1 MFPAAMP
8 TPVPRREHPPVAA
21 DPALAAETAS
31 LRLVVR
37 SVVACVL
44 GERADHPDVED
55 CTHESLRRALE
66 GQERLRGG
74 EPLRPWVIGIARHV
88 ALDARRARGR
98 AQRLEPL
105 PDGSE
110 MEDRPRTERLVDSAP
125 GPDERLDQAERA
137 RRVRA
142 AMEQLADGPR
152 RALTMFHQ
160 EDLDYQEIGRQL
172 GVPMG
177 TVATWISRGRRALA
191 LALSEG
197 ERSNEPEAPRAAP
210 VKRQHDE
217 DH

>member
-1 MFPAAMP
+1 MFPVAMP
-8 TPVPRREHPPVAA
+8 TPVPRRDPPPVAA

-98 AQRLEPL
+98 AQRVEQL
-105 PDGSE
+105 PEASE
-110 MEDRPRTERLVDSAP
+110 EERPRAERIADPAP
-125 GPDERLDQAERA
+125 GPDERLDQAERT

-142 AMEQLADGPR
+142 AMAQLADGPR

-160 EDLDYQEIGRQL
+160 EDLDYQEIARRL

-177 TVATWISRGRRALA
+177 TVATWIARGRRALA
-191 LALSEG
+191 LALSEDEQG
-197 ERSNEPEAPRAAP
+197 NEPEAPRAAP
-210 VKRQHDE
+210 LKRQHDE

>member
-8 TPVPRREHPPVAA
+8 TPLPRHDLRPVAA
-21 DPALAAETAS
+21 DAALAAETAS

-55 CTHESLRRALE
+55 CTHECLRRAIE
-66 GQERLRGG
+66 GQTRLRGG

-98 AQRLEPL
+98 AQRVEPL
-105 PDGSE
+105 SDGSE
-110 MEDRPRTERLVDSAP
+110 MEERPRAERLVDPAP
-125 GPDERLDQAERA
+125 GADERLDQADRA

-142 AMEQLADGPR
+142 AIDQLAEGPR
-152 RALTMFHQ
+152 RALMMFHQ
-160 EDLDYQEIGRQL
+160 EDLDYQEIARRL

-177 TVATWISRGRRALA
+177 TVATWIARGRRALA
-191 LALSEG
+191 QALADD
-197 ERSNEPEAPRAAP
+197 ERGSTPEEAA
-210 VKRQHDE
+210 R
-217 DH
+217 

>member
-8 TPVPRREHPPVAA
+8 TPLPRHDLRPVAA
-21 DPALAAETAS
+21 DSALAEETAS

-55 CTHESLRRALE
+55 CTHECLRRAIE
-66 GQERLRGG
+66 GQPRLRGG

-98 AQRLEPL
+98 AQRVEPL
-105 PDGSE
+105 LEGSE
-110 MEDRPRTERLVDSAP
+110 IEGRPRAERLVDPAP

-142 AMEQLADGPR
+142 AIDQLADGQR
-152 RALTMFHQ
+152 RALLMFHH
-160 EDLDYQEIGRQL
+160 EDLDYQEIARRL

-177 TVATWISRGRRALA
+177 TVATWIARGRRALA
-191 LALSEG
+191 QALAEH
-197 ERSNEPEAPRAAP
+197 ERSDAPEAPRAAP
-210 VKRQHDE
+210 LKRQHDE